1 MMRCG
6 VGPIRAN
13 VWKNQ
18 PELGIIAVSDAH
30 CLITGRGYRMYDKNK
45 NTSDGC

>member
-30 CLITGRGYRMYDKNK
+30 CLIAGLPAVRQGL
-45 NTSDGC
+45 SDV